1 MKVIRELAQPLRGI
15 IPPLVT
21 PLASHDQLDEPGL
34 ERLVEHVLA
43 GGVHGLFLLGTCGE
57 GTSLSYPLRRQ
68 FVERVTAQVDGR
80 VPVLVSIT
88 DTSYAE
94 SLAMAR
100 HAAEAGADAV
110 VLAPP
115 YYFPLPQA
123 DLLQY
128 VLRLNAELPLPLVLY
143 NMPSL
148 TKIAYE
154 PTTVHRLMQ
163 EESIVG
169 LKDSSGDLAYLQ
181 TIRQLTCERPDWTI
195 LVGPEHLLARAID
208 LGADGG
214 VSGGANI
221 WPQLFVQIYEAATL
235 ASDTAMTDQQEI
247 LHHLVDRADDLG
259 QIYRL
264 GSVTAG
270 SVVKGLKSALS
281 ILGIC
286 NETLAEPLGP
296 CTPSERA
303 RIEQILRSI
312 GLTPSRT
319 PNRSASGLPA

>member
-1 MKVIRELAQPLRGI
+1 MKTQELAQPLRGI

-21 PLASHDQLDEPGL
+21 PLSSNDQLDELGL
-34 ERLVEHVLA
+34 ERLVQHVLG

-57 GTSLSYPLRRQ
+57 GTSLSYQLRRQ
-68 FVERVTAQVDGR
+68 LVERVTVQVERR

-88 DTSYAE
+88 DTSYSE

-100 HAAEAGADAV
+100 HAADVGADAV

-123 DLLQY
+123 DLLEY

-169 LKDSSGDLAYLQ
+169 MKDSSGDLGYVQ
-181 TIRQLTCERPDWTI
+181 TLRQLTRERPDWTI

-214 VSGGANI
+214 VSGGANV

-264 GSVTAG
+264 GSVSAA

-281 ILGIC
+281 ILGVC
-286 NETLAEPLGP
+286 SDTPAEPLSP
-296 CTPSERA
+296 CTSTERT
-303 RIEQILRSI
+303 RIEQILRSM
-312 GLTPSRT
+312 GLVPTRS
-319 PNRSASGLPA
+319 PNRSATGLPA